1 MVSLRAIAVVI
12 AVANL
17 AAQENVS
24 IPFQS
29 RFVAFPISIWR
40 EALIGLAAGLV
51 WYGSWKVLAHLVK
64 REGARRTK
72 TLRYWLPT
80 AMLAGSWIVLLAL
93 SGSRWPTQGVV
104 GLLLN
109 APLFL
114 FILADAP
121 ALLLSSGLL
130 NLAVVAGLPPLYQGL
145 MGSAVAWL
153 AWFGIIR
160 LCEWRG
166 DVNACVSLR
175 ITN

>member
-24 IPFQS
+24 VPFQS

-51 WYGSWKVLAHLVK
+51 WYGSWKVLAHLVN
-64 REGARRTK
+64 REGAKRRK
-72 TLRYWLPT
+72 TLRYLVPT
-80 AMLAGSWIVLLAL
+80 AMLAGSWVVFLAL

-114 FILADAP
+114 FILTDAP
-121 ALLLSSGLL
+121 ALLVSSSLL

-145 MGSAVAWL
+145 MASAAAWL

-160 LCEWRG
+160 LCEWRRE
-166 DVNACVSLR
+166 VNARVSLR
-175 ITN
+175 IAN